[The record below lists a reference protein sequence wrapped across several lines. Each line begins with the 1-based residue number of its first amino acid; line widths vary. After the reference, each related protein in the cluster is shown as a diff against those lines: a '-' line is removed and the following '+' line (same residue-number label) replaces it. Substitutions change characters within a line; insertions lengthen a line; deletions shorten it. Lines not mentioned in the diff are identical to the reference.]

1 MEQTFVT
8 DQDNAIIYA
17 GERGELPAFADE
29 VNRNLDACGFPLCKG
44 DIMARNPRWCLTA
57 QEWRAV
63 FDGWI
68 RNYHPEALMH
78 ASIFFDLRPVA
89 GNAHLAVRLHEA
101 VLAQA
106 SASAGF
112 LRAMAETAL
121 SARPPLGLISDFG
134 EDEIDLKALGT
145 RPFVD
150 AARVLAL
157 AAGSAETG
165 TAARL
170 RQAGESTAVD
180 AFHYLQMLRLRKVGN
195 RVRVAELNEID
206 RRVLKES
213 FRQAVRLQTR
223 IRLDHRL

>member
-1 MEQTFVT
+1 M
-8 DQDNAIIYA
+8 
-17 GERGELPAFADE
+17 
-29 VNRNLDACGFPLCKG
+29 NRNLDACGFPLCRG

-57 QEWRAV
+57 QEWRSL

-68 RNYHPEALMH
+68 RNTEPEALLN
-78 ASIFFDLRPVA
+78 ASIFLDLRPIA
-89 GNAHLAVRLHEA
+89 GNAHLVGNLRAS

-106 SASAGF
+106 ADNGAF

-121 SARPPLGLISDFG
+121 RARPPLGLLADFG

-145 RPFVD
+145 QPFVD

-157 AAGSAETG
+157 AAGSPETG

-170 RQAGESTAVD
+170 RAAGENTAVE
-180 AFHYLQMLRLRKVGN
+180 AFHYLQMLRLRKLGN
-195 RVRVAELNEID
+195 RIRVDELNEID

-213 FRQAVRLQTR
+213 FRQAVRLQSR
-223 IRLDHRL
+223 LRLDYRL